1 MMLFVWGLL
10 VVRFIRKFIYFFGNE
25 LYGFFVLFI
34 IVVIVVLGMN

>member
-1 MMLFVWGLL
+1 MLFVWGLL
-10 VVRFIRKFIYFFGNE
+10 VVRFIRKFIYFFWSE